1 MVILKRELSQSEQN
15 NNSSLKNNMRNKK
28 DNGFSLIETII
39 YTAILAVTTIFVVN
53 SLLKTVSAFNSFR
66 VSKQINA
73 SAISAMEKMTREIKS
88 ADQVD
93 KINSVFDT
101 NPSKLIINKTDP
113 NTGAPAV
120 IEFSVS
126 NSRLTIKKDNDAPI
140 ALTSSGTEVINLI
153 FRQVATST
161 NQRSEAIKIEMTIK
175 SGYGNYQKTE
185 NFYDTIVLRGS
196 Y

>member
-1 MVILKRELSQSEQN
+1 
-15 NNSSLKNNMRNKK
+15 MRNKK

-39 YTAILAVTTIFVVN
+39 YTAILAVTTIFVVS

-66 VSKQINA
+66 VSKKINA
-73 SAISAMEKMTREIKS
+73 SAIGALEKMTREIKS

>member
-1 MVILKRELSQSEQN
+1 M
-15 NNSSLKNNMRNKK
+15 
-28 DNGFSLIETII
+28 ETIV
-39 YTAILAVTTIFVVN
+39 YTAILAVTTIFVIN

-73 SAISAMEKMTREIKS
+73 SAINALERMTREIKS
-88 ADQVD
+88 AHQADE
-93 KINSVFDT
+93 INSIFDAS
-101 NPSKLIINKTDP
+101 PGRLIINKNDP
-113 NTGAPAV
+113 DTGAPIN

-126 NSRLTIKKDNDAPI
+126 NSRLMFQKGAENPI
-140 ALTSSGTEVINLI
+140 ALTPSGTEISNLV

-161 NQRSEAIKIEMTIK
+161 NQHSKAIKIEMTIK

>member
-1 MVILKRELSQSEQN
+1 MK
-15 NNSSLKNNMRNKK
+15 NKK
-28 DNGFSLIETII
+28 NNGFSLIETMV
-39 YTAILAVTTIFVVN
+39 YTAILAVTTIFVVS

-73 SAISAMEKMTREIKS
+73 SAISALEKMTREIKS
-88 ADQVD
+88 AGQVD
-93 KINSVFDT
+93 EINSVFDT

-113 NTGAPAV
+113 NTGAPTI

-140 ALTSSGTEVINLI
+140 ALTSSGTEIINLV

-161 NQRSEAIKIEMTIK
+161 NQRSKAIKIEMTIK